1 MLARAESTL
10 PVGDYAFEVTWDGFR
25 TVAST
30 EGGFRVRSR
39 RGWRM
44 EPLIP
49 ELPLHGGVSCW
60 SRSSLAVG
68 SGSFAELR
76 RTEGFLLRN
85 PMPMRWRLLAYLGIL
100 VVFCL
105 ALFGTWACTAPAATI
120 QPILHIHMTV
130 KRVLDRVATITT
142 VRVAW
147 VERRLPQAV
156 VPHAYSFTG
165 LTFQNALK
173 GTSSAP
179 GKGAIPTMRKRRRS
193 PSGTRL
199 PSTSSARWS
208 RTRRVRLS
216 PLSRG

>member
-1 MLARAESTL
+1 
-10 PVGDYAFEVTWDGFR
+10 
-25 TVAST
+25 
-30 EGGFRVRSR
+30 
-39 RGWRM
+39 
-44 EPLIP
+44 
-49 ELPLHGGVSCW
+49 
-60 SRSSLAVG
+60 
-68 SGSFAELR
+68 
-76 RTEGFLLRN
+76 
-85 PMPMRWRLLAYLGIL
+85 MPMRWRLLAYLGIL

-130 KRVLDRVATITT
+130 KTVLDRVATITT

-179 GKGAIPTMRKRRRS
+179 GKGTIPTMRKRR
-193 PSGTRL
+193 PHQEL
-199 PSTSSARWS
+199 VS
-208 RTRRVRLS
+208 RRPVRLGGLELAES
-216 PLSRG
+216 CISAE